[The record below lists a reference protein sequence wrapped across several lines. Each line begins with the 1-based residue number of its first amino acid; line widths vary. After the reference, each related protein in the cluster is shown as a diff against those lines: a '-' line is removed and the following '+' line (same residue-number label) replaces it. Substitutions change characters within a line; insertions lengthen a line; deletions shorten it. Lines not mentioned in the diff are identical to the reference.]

1 MVINPYISKILSLL
15 KPHKY
20 KFILS
25 VVCMAIVAVSEGLI
39 PKIVKDLLDK
49 GFNNHTSSTMFELP
63 LMIIGLAFFRAIGH
77 FGSQYYTSFIS
88 QRIAHNLRCN
98 MFNHITYAPMQS
110 IAEYQ
115 SASLINIVI
124 FEVLQILG
132 TLSNVLMT
140 IVRDSITL
148 IVLLSYLLWINWQ
161 LALVVSIIL
170 PPIALMV
177 NAIKKRLKKLNKLQH
192 EFTNDSA
199 YQVEQVFKNIKIVKS
214 YNAQA
219 YENSKFHD
227 LSQNLERFSMKI
239 AIAGGLNQPI
249 TQMLA
254 SIALAVVIGVA
265 VFQASQHGT
274 TVGEFTSFIMGM
286 LLIISP
292 LKRLAD
298 VHQPLQ
304 RSLNACEHIFKILEL
319 PNEQQ
324 NKLIRHNDN
333 KKQESNNTFDISN
346 KDIGVS
352 IDINHLTVK
361 YGDAIAI
368 NNLSL
373 KIPVSKHTA
382 IVGVS
387 GSGKSTL
394 LQVLLGFVEPA
405 YGEININTYK
415 KHNLTTDNEEY
426 TLEHKINIKDIDIQ
440 NLREYIAYIGQEICI
455 FNRSIADNIAYGGYE
470 EIESNADIK
479 TDKNIERINFAL
491 KQAYLFD
498 FVQTLPD
505 GINTIIGDSG
515 SKLSG
520 GQRQRLSLA
529 RAFYKNAPIIILDEA
544 TSALDAQS
552 EEQVQLALAK
562 LMQSK
567 TIISVAHRL
576 HTITNADNI
585 VVMHNAQIVEQGTHQ
600 ELLTQNSHYANL
612 HKMM

>member
-1 MVINPYISKILSLL
+1 MSINPHLSKIFALI
-15 KPHKY
+15 KTYKY

-25 VVCMAIVAVSEGLI
+25 IFCMALVAISEGLI
-39 PKIVKDLLDK
+39 PKIVKDLLDN
-49 GFNNHTSSTMFELP
+49 GFNKNASSNVFELP
-63 LMIIGLAFFRAIGH
+63 LIIMGLAFFRAIGQ

-88 QRIAHNLRCN
+88 QRVAHNLRCN
-98 MFNHITYAPMQS
+98 MFNHITYAPMQN
-110 IAEYQ
+110 ITQYQ

-124 FEVLQILG
+124 FEVVHILG

-148 IVLLSYLLWINWQ
+148 TVLLVYLLWINWQ

-177 NAIKKRLKKLNKLQH
+177 NQIKKRLKKLNKLQH

-214 YNAQA
+214 YNAQD

-227 LSQNLERFSMKI
+227 LSQNLEKFSMKI

-265 VFQASQHGT
+265 VFQSNQHNT

-286 LLIISP
+286 LLLISP

-304 RSLNACEHIFKILEL
+304 RSLHACEHIFKILEL
-319 PNEQQ
+319 PNEQDKLLTKISS
-324 NKLIRHNDN
+324 NKLEISEIKEFNIKNNLSIEIHN
-333 KKQESNNTFDISN
+333 
-346 KDIGVS
+346 
-352 IDINHLTVK
+352 LTVK
-361 YGDAIAI
+361 YGESTAID
-368 NNLSL
+368 NLSL
-373 KIPVSKHTA
+373 DIPVAKHTA
-382 IVGVS
+382 IVGIS

-394 LQVLLGFVEPA
+394 LQVLLGFVEFEK
-405 YGEININTYK
+405 GDININSYRK
-415 KHNLTTDNEEY
+415 LSNLDNAYDFEQ
-426 TLEHKINIKDIDIQ
+426 KINVKDMNIES
-440 NLREYIAYIGQEICI
+440 LRASIAYIGQEICI
-455 FNRSIADNIAYGGYE
+455 FNRSIAENIAYGNNYYYNDTNHNE
-470 EIESNADIK
+470 NTQKVYDIEK
-479 TDKNIERINFAL
+479 INFAL

-505 GINTIIGDSG
+505 GIDTIIGDSG
-515 SKLSG
+515 SRLSG

-544 TSALDAQS
+544 TSALDSQS
-552 EEQVQLALAK
+552 EEQVQLALSK
-562 LMQSK
+562 LMESK

-576 HTITNADNI
+576 HTIVNADNI
-585 VVMHNAQIVEQGTHQ
+585 VVMHNAKIVEQGNHS
-600 ELLTQNSHYANL
+600 ELILNNSYYATL
-612 HKMM
+612 HKMY